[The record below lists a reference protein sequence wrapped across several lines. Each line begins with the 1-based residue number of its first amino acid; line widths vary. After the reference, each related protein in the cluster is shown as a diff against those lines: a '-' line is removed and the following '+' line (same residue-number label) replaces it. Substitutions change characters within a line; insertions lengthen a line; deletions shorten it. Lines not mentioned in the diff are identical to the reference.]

1 MHPSTKQTGDI
12 HIVDI
17 RRIGDDDTLANASI
31 RDEIGRGLDA
41 PFNLKTLPT
50 MLLYDE
56 RGLRLYD
63 KITTDA
69 PEYYPFSAEEEILR
83 EHAYDIVQLMHG
95 RTDGIVHDEVVVE
108 LGAGSLRKT
117 SHILRA
123 ASELVPKPSPIPPV
137 TYFAL
142 DLEERELRRTLTEL
156 NMSEIGSAL
165 AGKVETMG
173 LLGTYDSG
181 LRFITDGGLPTF
193 DEEEEEFHSPIQDRE
208 MSTRAR
214 NASSSSSDS
223 TTAESD
229 LTSPSSPA
237 QPPVHLMFL
246 GSSLG
251 NFEPGEDAQ
260 FLRSFPL
267 RPGSGDTLLLG
278 LSHHTNPEDIE
289 VAYNDPGGH
298 TREFIMNGL
307 KAAGNALGDPHL
319 FDLDNWE
326 YVNKYNEAER
336 VHEAYYKCIRP
347 HQIRIPQSN
356 KGVQFLDGEL
366 VKIEIS
372 RKAGAYSESDIFRL
386 FSKAQLRSILRWI
399 DSTGRHSL
407 FLLERPPFMF
417 PLLPA
422 PTADSDACGPLSVPS
437 TDDWHDIWAAWDFVT
452 LRMIPHTMLHQKPI
466 DLRHI
471 CLFYLGHVP
480 TFMDIH
486 LSKLL
491 KEPNTEPEEFKYIFE
506 RGIDPNV
513 DDPTKC
519 HDHSEVPQNDE
530 DWPSL
535 ESILSFRLR
544 ARERLL
550 KLYADISSGKIPMT
564 RSVARVLF
572 MTYEH
577 EGLHL
582 EVRVPSQRLVDDDS
596 PALGCETSDTL
607 LYMLIQRA
615 GTGTIPP
622 PDFSPPV
629 WRSLAE
635 SWKHTSKPVSDTVV
649 VDATT
654 VTIGIDDIE
663 SEDEDPVKS
672 HDVAGHTFGWDNE
685 SPKREV
691 AVDAFRIAWRPITN
705 GEFYEFY
712 RRTVEGGNAGLGGAK
727 EGKLAFPASW
737 VMTDDGEIEVRTLY
751 GPIPIRVAWD
761 WPVLT
766 SYNNL
771 SVYARV
777 KGGRIPTEPEL
788 RVFLDKFES
797 GYEGG
802 ANTGFRNWHPVPAT
816 MGLDI
821 DGGKGHNGGVW
832 EWTSTVLDKHEG
844 FVASSRYPGYT
855 ADFFDGA
862 HNVVLGGSYATIPR
876 IAERRSFRNWYQRNY
891 PYAWIGARVVYDLE

>member
-1 MHPSTKQTGDI
+1 MPSSAKRNGEI
-12 HIVDI
+12 HILDI
-17 RRIGDDDTLANASI
+17 RHIGDRDTSANTSI
-31 RDEIGRGLDA
+31 SGEIARGLGA

-69 PEYYPFSAEEEILR
+69 PEYYPFVAEEEILR
-83 EHAYDIVQLMHG
+83 EHAYDIVKLMHS
-95 RTDGIVHDEVVVE
+95 RTDGIVHGEVVVE

-117 SHILRA
+117 SRILHA
-123 ASELVPKPSPIPPV
+123 SSELVPQPLPIPPT

-156 NMSEIGSAL
+156 NMSEIGPVLS
-165 AGKVETMG
+165 GKVETKG

-193 DEEEEEFHSPIQDRE
+193 GKEDEGP
-208 MSTRAR
+208 AR
-214 NASSSSSDS
+214 KRNGSSSSSDS
-223 TTAESD
+223 TIMDSG
-229 LTSPSSPA
+229 LTPPSSPS
-237 QPPVHLMFL
+237 QPPIHLIFL

-251 NFEPGEDAQ
+251 NFESGEDIQ
-260 FLRSFPL
+260 FLRSLPL

-278 LSHHTNPEDIE
+278 LSHHANPKDIE
-289 VAYNDPGGH
+289 LSYNDPEGH
-298 TREFIMNGL
+298 TKEFIMNGL
-307 KAAGNALGDPHL
+307 KAASNALGNPHL
-319 FDLDNWE
+319 FDLDNWK

-336 VHEAYYKCIRP
+336 VHEAYYKCTRL
-347 HQIRIPQSN
+347 HQIRIPQFSQD
-356 KGVQFLDGEL
+356 VQFLEGEL

-372 RKAGAYSESDIFRL
+372 RKYSESDIFKL
-386 FSKAQLRSILRWI
+386 FSGAQLRPIHHWV

-407 FLLERPPFMF
+407 LLLERPPFMF
-417 PLLPA
+417 PLLSA
-422 PTADSDACGPLSVPS
+422 PTADSGAYGPFSVPS

-452 LRMIPHTMLHQKPI
+452 LRMIPHKMLHQKPI

-480 TFMDIH
+480 AFLDIH
-486 LSKLL
+486 LSITL
-491 KEPNTEPEEFKYIFE
+491 KEPNAEPEEFKFIFE

-519 HDHSEVPQNDE
+519 HDHSEVPQTE
-530 DWPSL
+530 EGWPSL
-535 ESILSFRLR
+535 DSILSFRLR
-544 ARERLL
+544 VRKRLL
-550 KLYADISSGKIPMT
+550 KLYADISSGKRLMT
-564 RSVARVLF
+564 RSVARVLS

-577 EGLHL
+577 ESMHL
-582 EVRVPSQRLVDDDS
+582 E
-596 PALGCETSDTL
+596 TL

-622 PDFSPPV
+622 PDFAPPV
-629 WRSLAE
+629 WEPLMDT
-635 SWKHTSKPVSDTVV
+635 WKHAPKPKSDTVV
-649 VDATT
+649 VHATT

-663 SEDEDPVKS
+663 IEDEDPAKS
-672 HDVAGHTFGWDNE
+672 HVVAGHTFGWDNE
-685 SPKREV
+685 SPKRRV
-691 AVDAFRIAWRPITN
+691 AVPSFRIEWRPITN
-705 GEFYEFY
+705 GEFFNFY
-712 RRTVEGGNAGLGGAK
+712 RCTVQDGNDGLHD
-727 EGKLAFPASW
+727 GKKSKLTFPASW
-737 VMTDDGEIEVRTLY
+737 VMIDHGEIKVRTMY
-751 GPIPIRVAWD
+751 GPVPIQVAWD

-766 SYNNL
+766 SYDNL
-771 SVYARV
+771 SVYASV

-816 MGLDI
+816 MGLDEN
-821 DGGKGHNGGVW
+821 GGKGHNGGVW
-832 EWTSTVLDKHEG
+832 EWTSTVFDKHEG
-844 FVASSRYPGYT
+844 FVASSRYPGYS
-855 ADFFDGA
+855 ADFFDGT

-876 IAERRSFRNWYQRNY
+876 IAERRSYRNWYQRNY
-891 PYAWIGARVVYDLE
+891 PYAWVGARIVYDLE

>member
-1 MHPSTKQTGDI
+1 MLSSAKGTGEI
-12 HIVDI
+12 HILDI
-17 RRIGDDDTLANASI
+17 RHIGDSNTSASASI
-31 RDEIGRGLDA
+31 ADEIARGLGA

-50 MLLYDE
+50 ILLYDE

-69 PEYYPFSAEEEILR
+69 PEYYPFGAEEEILR
-83 EHAYDIVQLMHG
+83 EHAYDIVQLMHS
-95 RTDGIVHDEVVVE
+95 RTGGIVRGEVVVE

-117 SHILRA
+117 SRILRA
-123 ASELVPKPSPIPPV
+123 SSELVPQPSPIPPS

-156 NMSEIGSAL
+156 NMSEIGSL
-165 AGKVETMG
+165 LSGKVETKG

-181 LRFITDGGLPTF
+181 LRFISDGGLPTS
-193 DEEEEEFHSPIQDRE
+193 DKEDEFHIPLQGYEEPARK
-208 MSTRAR
+208 R
-214 NASSSSSDS
+214 NAPSNSSDS
-223 TTAESD
+223 TIVD
-229 LTSPSSPA
+229 GGLTPPSSPFR
-237 QPPVHLMFL
+237 PPIHLIFL

-251 NFEPGEDAQ
+251 NFESGEDTQ
-260 FLRSFPL
+260 FLRSLPL

-278 LSHHTNPEDIE
+278 LSHHTDPKDIE
-289 VAYNDPGGH
+289 LSYNDPEGY

-307 KAAGNALGDPHL
+307 RAAGNALGNPHL
-319 FDLDNWE
+319 FDLNNWK

-336 VHEAYYKCIRP
+336 VHEAYYKCAHL
-347 HQIRIPQSN
+347 HQIRIPQSSQD
-356 KGVQFLDGEL
+356 VQFLEGEL

-372 RKAGAYSESDIFRL
+372 RKYSESDIFRL
-386 FSKAQLRSILRWI
+386 FSGAHLRPIHRWV

-422 PTADSDACGPLSVPS
+422 PTADLGAYVPFSVPG
-437 TDDWHDIWAAWDFVT
+437 TDDWLDIWAAWDFVT

-480 TFMDIH
+480 AFLDIH
-486 LSKLL
+486 LSIML
-491 KEPNTEPEEFKYIFE
+491 KEPNAEPEEFKCIFE

-519 HDHSEVPQNDE
+519 HDHSEVPQNE
-530 DWPSL
+530 KDWPSL

-544 ARERLL
+544 VRKRLL
-550 KLYADISSGKIPMT
+550 KLYADISSGKVPMT
-564 RSVARVLF
+564 RNVARVLS

-577 EGLHL
+577 EGMHL
-582 EVRVPSQRLVDDDS
+582 E
-596 PALGCETSDTL
+596 TL

-615 GTGTIPP
+615 GTGTTPP
-622 PDFSPPV
+622 PDFAPPV
-629 WRSLAE
+629 WESLMK
-635 SWKHTSKPVSDTVV
+635 SWKHAPKPSSDTVV

-663 SEDEDPVKS
+663 IEDEDPAKS
-672 HDVAGHTFGWDNE
+672 HDVVGHMFGWDNE
-685 SPKREV
+685 SPKRRV
-691 AVDAFRIAWRPITN
+691 AVRSFIIEWRPITN

-712 RRTVEGGNAGLGGAK
+712 RRTVQDGNDRLHD
-727 EGKLAFPASW
+727 GKRSKLTLPASW
-737 VMTDDGEIEVRTLY
+737 AMIDHGEIKVRTLY
-751 GPIPIRVAWD
+751 GPIPIQVAWD

-766 SYNNL
+766 SYDNL
-771 SVYARV
+771 SIYASV

-816 MGLDI
+816 MGLDKY
-821 DGGKGHNGGVW
+821 GGKGHNGGVW
-832 EWTSTVLDKHEG
+832 EWTSTVFDEHEG
-844 FVASSRYPGYT
+844 FVASSRYPGYA

-862 HNVVLGGSYATIPR
+862 HNVVLGGSYVTIPR
-876 IAERRSFRNWYQRNY
+876 ISERRSFRNWFQRGY
-891 PYAWIGARVVYDLE
+891 PYAWAGARIVYDPE